1 MHLLRKVMYRAALCL
16 SLGGV
21 LAAQAEW
28 GTIEGK
34 TFDLMRFPG
43 KVKIEYLGQAVD
55 ILFVVDDSGSMGSHQ
70 NNLAQNIDLFLAQIQ
85 SLTDYQVGVI
95 TTSCDYTGAR
105 CGVLRNGFV
114 TPATSDPIKTLRE
127 NLLVGTSGSGT
138 ETHFKS
144 LAAALSD
151 DIRHGA
157 NAGFIREQ
165 AHLMIVFV
173 SDAEDQSDDI
183 GVQVVAD
190 RLLAVKGS
198 PSMASAHGI
207 LVPSNDTTNCIRD
220 DGNTTPARIEDLIGR
235 FNGQV
240 SSLCS
245 ATYGEDLVRM
255 AQAVTGLSRRIPLLL
270 QPLVE
275 TIRVFF
281 NAVEIPTGILGQG
294 WAYSP
299 ETNEVVIGEL
309 VDLSGAPDHTPVIVE
324 FVPADE
330 K

>member
-1 MHLLRKVMYRAALCL
+1 MHLLRKVMYQTALYMC
-16 SLGGV
+16 LGGV
-21 LAAQAEW
+21 LSAQAEW
-28 GTIEGK
+28 GSIDGK

-95 TTSCDYTGAR
+95 TTSCDYTGVR

-114 TPATSDPIKTLRE
+114 TPTTPDPIKTLRE
-127 NLLVGTSGSGT
+127 NLLVGVSGSGT
-138 ETHFKS
+138 ETHFKT

-151 DIRHGA
+151 EVRHGA
-157 NAGFIREQ
+157 NAGFIRDE

-173 SDAEDQSDDI
+173 SDAEDQSGDI
-183 GVQVVAD
+183 DVQAVAD
-190 RLLAVKGS
+190 RLIGVKGS
-198 PSMASAHGI
+198 ATMASAHGI
-207 LVPSNDTTNCIRD
+207 LVPTGDTTNCDRD

-235 FNGQV
+235 FGGQV

-245 ATYGEDLVRM
+245 TTYGEDLVRM

-270 QPLVE
+270 QPIVE

-281 NAVEIPTGILGQG
+281 NAMEIPTGVLGQG

-309 VDLSGAPDHTPVIVE
+309 VDLSGAPEKTPVIVE